1 MVTMRARQYVLFR
14 NIRHSSRVTT
24 NRAPVNLSSPLRS
37 SSRIQPNEYHG
48 PFLSFLLLLLLLF
61 LLNPS
66 FGGGEGRDSKIAE
79 RRGLET
85 RDDTIHGGR
94 GNYLFRNGGGK
105 YELRREGGW
114 KSWKNPSARTTRG
127 IIGPSVARSGRVRDC
142 FDRAITVVD
151 AFRWGKKEEE
161 EEEKRGKSEGKKSAI
176 PNNER
181 GRVNVGREEGVA
193 FFRGELIDSLVR
205 SLDSALRPLLLPR
218 PPSPSPYSSHGF
230 PRSLAHSLARALK

>member
-1 MVTMRARQYVLFR
+1 MVSSPSYRSRVERRDVVTMRARQYVLFR

-48 PFLSFLLLLLLLF
+48 PFLSFLLLLLLLLF

-105 YELRREGGW
+105 YELTGKEDGKVG
-114 KSWKNPSARTTRG
+114 KSRPRG
-127 IIGPSVARSGRVRDC
+127 QRAGLSDLLSR
-142 FDRAITVVD
+142 DRA
-151 AFRWGKKEEE
+151 G
-161 EEEKRGKSEGKKSAI
+161 
-176 PNNER
+176 
-181 GRVNVGREEGVA
+181 
-193 FFRGELIDSLVR
+193 
-205 SLDSALRPLLLPR
+205 
-218 PPSPSPYSSHGF
+218 
-230 PRSLAHSLARALK
+230 

>member
-1 MVTMRARQYVLFR
+1 MVSSPSYRSRVERRDVVTMRARQYVLF
-14 NIRHSSRVTT
+14 RHSSRVTT

-105 YELRREGGW
+105 YELTGKEDGKVG
-114 KSWKNPSARTTRG
+114 KSRPRG
-127 IIGPSVARSGRVRDC
+127 QRAGLSDLLSR
-142 FDRAITVVD
+142 DRA
-151 AFRWGKKEEE
+151 G
-161 EEEKRGKSEGKKSAI
+161 
-176 PNNER
+176 
-181 GRVNVGREEGVA
+181 
-193 FFRGELIDSLVR
+193 
-205 SLDSALRPLLLPR
+205 
-218 PPSPSPYSSHGF
+218 
-230 PRSLAHSLARALK
+230 